1 MDAFRPHEK
10 ITAPPM
16 DELVL
21 PPAETSH
28 AEEFKFVGRKK
39 LINILNKINFQ
50 DSYITVNFKHPKYH
64 SVLSFRAKP
73 QACLD
78 ENFYCLWD
86 ERETIDDRI
95 SSYEFLNFQIN
106 TGLNQVFVKA
116 EPLYIGRDKF
126 HCRLPEKC
134 CEVSARKVKRHECNN
149 VFVQICQNGVVFYGL
164 LTGFSCISFA
174 IEISMVPSD
183 LLRRINVH
191 STIDIILKNDL
202 HVIYS
207 GSCTIIRLV
216 NDHRVKTMIVKPVA
230 DRIQRFRPKEYR
242 SERQQLLPSPDI
254 IFTHPL
260 TGRMVN
266 LKIVDISGSG
276 FSVVEKYDSS
286 VFVPGMIIYGARIEY
301 ANSLLIEC
309 DLQVLYCRREN
320 DTAKSG
326 LVILDMDA
334 QEHVRLMGL
343 LLQAENQHSYISTNN
358 VDLED
363 LWNFF
368 FETGFVYP
376 QKYAFIEP
384 QKDKFKQ
391 AYQKLYTEPSEI
403 SRHIIYQDKGKI
415 HGHVAMLRFYDKTWL
430 IQHHA
435 ALVSCHNK
443 AGLVVA
449 EQLGRYINEFHHLA
463 SANMNFLA
471 CYYRRENRFPDR
483 VFGGIARALNN
494 PQASSIDLF
503 GYLHFRRDPVLEEMP
518 EWIELEPSQPED
530 LAELLSFYKHFAGG
544 LMLQALDLIPDLPDY
559 TELSTKFQLQG
570 FKRQRLLFSLRER
583 GTLKAIIMVNI
594 SDVGLNMSDL
604 TNCIQI
610 FFLDA
615 GNIERTVLYAVFS
628 RLCQHYDD
636 DEIPILVYPVSCAE
650 ANGLICEKIYNFLVL
665 SVEYFDHYI
674 KHLGSLLH
682 LQKKVD

>member
-1 MDAFRPHEK
+1 MDVNRPYENNHTF
-10 ITAPPM
+10 TAK
-16 DELVL
+16 ELVL
-21 PPAETSH
+21 PPAETQH
-28 AEEFKFVGRKK
+28 VEEFKPVCRKK

-50 DSYITVNFKHPKYH
+50 DNFITVNFKHPKYQ

-73 QACLD
+73 QTCID
-78 ENFYCLWD
+78 ENLYCLWD
-86 ERETIDDRI
+86 ELDVVDDRI
-95 SSYEFLNFQIN
+95 SSYEFLNFQVSN
-106 TGLNQVFVKA
+106 GLNQLLVDA

-126 HCRLPEKC
+126 QCRLPEKC
-134 CEVSARKVKRHECNN
+134 LEVSGRKVKRHQCND
-149 VFVQICQNGVVFYGL
+149 VYVQICQNSVVFYGL
-164 LTGFSCISFA
+164 LTGFSCISQT
-174 IEISMVPSD
+174 IDISMVPSA

-191 STIDIILKNDL
+191 SSIDIILKNDQ

-207 GSCTIIRLV
+207 GSCTIIRLS
-216 NDHRVKTMIVKPVA
+216 NDHRVKTMVVKPVV

-276 FSVVEKYDSS
+276 FSVMEKYDSS
-286 VFVPGMIIYGARIEY
+286 VFVPGMIIYDARIEY
-301 ANSLLIEC
+301 ANSLLMKC
-309 DLQVLYCRREN
+309 DLQVLYCHREK

-358 VDLED
+358 IDLDD

-376 QKYAFIEP
+376 EKYAFIEP
-384 QKDKFKQ
+384 QKEKFKQ
-391 AYQKLYTEPSEI
+391 VYRKLYTEPSEI

-415 HGHVAMLRFYDKTWL
+415 YGHVAMLRFYDKTWL

-435 ALVSCHNK
+435 ALVSGHNK
-443 AGLVVA
+443 AGLIVA

-463 SANMNFLA
+463 SANMNYLA

-483 VFGGIARALNN
+483 IFGGIARALNN

-503 GYLHFRRDPVLEEMP
+503 GYLHFRRDSVSHETLESL
-518 EWIELEPSQPED
+518 ELVPSQPDD
-530 LAELLSFYKHFAGG
+530 LDELNTFYQHFAGG
-544 LMLQALDLIPDLPDY
+544 LMLHALDLTPDIPDYADLNA
-559 TELSTKFQLQG
+559 KFYQQG
-570 FKRQRLLFSLRER
+570 FRRQRNLFSLKEG
-583 GTLKAIIMVNI
+583 GTLKAIFMVNI

-604 TNCIQI
+604 TNCVQI

-615 GNIERTVLYAVFS
+615 ANIRRAVLDEVLV

-636 DEIPILVYPVSCAE
+636 DEIPVLVYPQSYAE
-650 ANGLICEKIYNFLVL
+650 ANGLICDKTYNLLVL

-682 LQKKVD
+682 LQKKAE

>member
-1 MDAFRPHEK
+1 MDINRPHEK
-10 ITAPPM
+10 EHPHPGSDFAF
-16 DELVL
+16 
-21 PPAETSH
+21 PPAD
-28 AEEFKFVGRKK
+28 ANREEDIKLVYRKK

-50 DSYITVNFKHPKYH
+50 DNSITVNFKHPKYQ

-73 QACLD
+73 QTCLD
-78 ENFYCLWD
+78 EHLYCLWD
-86 ERETIDDRI
+86 ESDTVDDRI

-106 TGLNQVFVKA
+106 NGLNQLYVEA
-116 EPLYIGRDKF
+116 EPLYIGKDKF

-134 CEVSARKVKRHECNN
+134 SEVSARQVKRHQCNDIY
-149 VFVQICQNGVVFYGL
+149 VQVCQNGVLFYGL
-164 LTGFSCISFA
+164 LTGFSCISLT
-174 IEISMVPSD
+174 IEISMVPTAM
-183 LLRRINVH
+183 LRRVNVH
-191 STIDIILKNDL
+191 SSIDIILKNDQ

-216 NDHRVKTMIVKPVA
+216 NDHRVKTMVVKPVA

-242 SERQQLLPSPDI
+242 SERQRLMPSPDL

-260 TGRMVN
+260 TGRLVN

-276 FSVVEKYDSS
+276 FSVMEKYDSS
-286 VFVPGMIIYGARIEY
+286 VFVPGMIIYGAKIEH
-301 ANSLLIEC
+301 ANSLLMKC
-309 DLQVLYCRREN
+309 DLQVLYCRHEK

-358 VDLED
+358 VDLDD

-368 FETGFVYP
+368 FETGFIYP
-376 QKYAFIEP
+376 EKYAFIEP
-384 QKDKFKQ
+384 QKEKFKQ
-391 AYQKLYTEPSEI
+391 VYQKLYNEPSEI
-403 SRHIIYQDKGKI
+403 TRHIIYQDKGKI
-415 HGHVAMLRFYDKTWL
+415 YGHVAMLRFYDKTWL
-430 IQHHA
+430 VQHHA
-435 ALVSCHNK
+435 ALVSRQNK

-483 VFGGIARALNN
+483 VFGGITRALNN
-494 PQASSIDLF
+494 PKASSIDLF
-503 GYLHFRRDPVLEEMP
+503 GYFHFRSDTVSQEVPGSV
-518 EWIELEPSQPED
+518 ELVASQPAD
-530 LAELLSFYKHFAGG
+530 LDELYSFYKHFAGG
-544 LMLQALDLIPDLPDY
+544 LMLQALDLIPDPPDY
-559 TELSTKFQLQG
+559 TDLCAKFQEQG
-570 FKRQRLLFSLRER
+570 FSRQRFLFSLKEK
-583 GTLKAIIMVNI
+583 GTLKAIFMVNI

-604 TNCIQI
+604 TNCIQV

-615 GNIERTVLYAVFS
+615 GNIERGVLYDIFS
-628 RLCQHYDD
+628 RLCQYYDD
-636 DEIPILVYPVSCAE
+636 DEIPILVYPVSYAE
-650 ANGLICEKIYNFLVL
+650 VNGLVCEKIYNLLVL

-682 LQKKVD
+682 LQKKAE